1 MIDPVNYSIV
11 STEEQKDEFSLDA
24 LRDGDKS
31 EFSRVVEA
39 YSGRLFRLILNM
51 LNQPQDAEDILQET
65 FIKAYRNMNKFD
77 GRSKLSTWL
86 YRIATNEA
94 LMQLRRKNPEMVSI
108 DQPDSKV
115 ESYDQEPMQI
125 VDWCC
130 IPELELLSDE
140 ARDHLDL
147 AVSHL
152 PANLRAAFLLR
163 DIEGMSTL
171 ESAEILTISETALK
185 TRLSR
190 ARLRLRNELSIYYGE
205 KLDGFSDVTR

>member
-1 MIDPVNYSIV
+1 MVEPVNYSLI
-11 STEEQKDEFSLDA
+11 STQEHEEEFSLTA
-24 LRDGDKS
+24 LRDGDKF
-31 EFSRVVEA
+31 EFSRIVEA
-39 YSGRLFRLILNM
+39 YSGKLYRLILKM

-65 FIKAYRNMNKFD
+65 FIKAFRNIKKFD

-94 LMQLRRKNPEMVSI
+94 LMHLRRKNPEMVSI
-108 DQPDSKV
+108 EEPDSQAD
-115 ESYDQEPMQI
+115 SYDQEPMQI

-130 IPELELLSDE
+130 IPEAELLSDE
-140 ARDHLDL
+140 GRLHLDQ

-163 DIEGMSTL
+163 DIEALSTV
-171 ESAEILTISETALK
+171 ESAEILGISETALK

-190 ARLRLRNELSIYYGE
+190 ARLRLRNELSIYYGGI
-205 KLDGFSDVTR
+205 LDERNNVTR